1 MAGRQPPPPGSRSWA
16 PAAPGPPSLQPTRG
30 SSLGENKTNDCADI
44 STLSLRDESPQR
56 AKAAVPFPTFS
67 TPQDTLDVDVN
78 RERPLKAHVCS
89 WKASKWQV
97 CADRAAGHRR
107 PWMWPQRRTWPGRD
121 HVAGHGLHHFP
132 GRRGLLWFCLMVSDS
147 TSATA
152 KVFIGS

>member
-44 STLSLRDESPQR
+44 STLSLRDESPQGV
-56 AKAAVPFPTFS
+56 KAAVPFPTFS

-97 CADRAAGHRR
+97 SADRAAGHRR
-107 PWMWPQRRTWPGRD
+107 PWMWPQRLGGLGHPSGGRGQEETTWPVTASITSR
-121 HVAGHGLHHFP
+121 AEE
-132 GRRGLLWFCLMVSDS
+132 VSS
-147 TSATA
+147 GSA
-152 KVFIGS
+152 

>member
-107 PWMWPQRRTWPGRD
+107 PWMWPQRLGGLGHPSGGRGREETTWPVTASITSR
-121 HVAGHGLHHFP
+121 AEE
-132 GRRGLLWFCLMVSDS
+132 VSS
-147 TSATA
+147 GSA
-152 KVFIGS
+152 